1 MRTIAHISDLH
12 FGAVD
17 AGVVEALRDALLVLA
32 PDLVAV
38 SGDLTQRARD
48 AQFRAARKF
57 LDALPFPRVVVPGNH
72 DVPLYDVLSRFGNP
86 LGNFRRHISGE
97 RFPAYQDDEIA
108 ACGADTTRSFT
119 IKDGGLRTT
128 DVRRLGAWLDGLS
141 PRVVRIVVC
150 HHPLDAPSTTAQ
162 RLTYPRPDI
171 AAMTTLIE
179 RGADVFLTGHL
190 HLSSTGHSAVRY
202 PAHRRTA
209 ILVGAGTA
217 TSHRSRGEGN
227 AFNLLRVTAEEV
239 SVDRMTW
246 DSVRREF
253 SSTHVELF
261 SRTDAG
267 WTSAE
272 VIPTAAPVP

>member
-86 LGNFRRHISGE
+86 LGNFRRHITGE

-190 HLSSTGHSAVRY
+190 HLSSTGQSAVRY